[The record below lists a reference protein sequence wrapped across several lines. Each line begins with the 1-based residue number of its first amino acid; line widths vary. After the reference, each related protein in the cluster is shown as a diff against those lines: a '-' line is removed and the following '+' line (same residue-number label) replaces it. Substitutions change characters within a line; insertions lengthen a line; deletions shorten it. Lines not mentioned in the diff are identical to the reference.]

1 MATAPAA
8 TPAGSRATA
17 LAAGRTGPARGD
29 RAGRDRGATV
39 VELAMIMPVVLAIVL
54 LIVQVALWFHGRQVA
69 DAAAREGARVAR
81 AGGETGW
88 EDDAEAKA
96 EQIVRSVG
104 PRLLADVRVRAW
116 EEGDL
121 RGVEVTGSAVQVIP
135 LLPAL
140 TFTVTSRFGGPVE
153 CFRPDDG
160 TEGCG

>member
-17 LAAGRTGPARGD
+17 PAARAGPGRGD
-29 RAGRDRGATV
+29 RAGGDRGATV
-39 VELAMIMPVVLAIVL
+39 VELAMIMPVVLAAVL
-54 LIVQVALWFHGRQVA
+54 LIVQMALWFHGRQVA

-88 EDDAEAKA
+88 EDAAEAKA

-104 PRLLADVRVRAW
+104 PRLLSGVRVRAW

-140 TFTVTSRFGGPVE
+140 TFTVTSRSGGPVE

-160 TEGCG
+160 SEGCA